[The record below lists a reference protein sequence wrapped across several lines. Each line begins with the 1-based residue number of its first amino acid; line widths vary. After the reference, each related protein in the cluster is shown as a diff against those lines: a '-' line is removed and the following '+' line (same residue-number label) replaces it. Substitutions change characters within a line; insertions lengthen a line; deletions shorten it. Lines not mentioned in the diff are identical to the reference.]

1 MPAVGYT
8 FDMDSDYKQ
17 LLRERIL
24 DSGAFVR
31 AVFSGEQKGASVPW
45 GKVAVRLVELKGQLH
60 WQFSYFDGKKD
71 ITKNYLDE
79 AAAKVDELLAL
90 PFRNIFIESGAGNV
104 QVNFSKKG
112 RALVSKSKPTAAET
126 DLAHDRHKD
135 RLLNE
140 ENAAPFLHAIGILT
154 QDGRIKADMQR
165 KYRQVNEFLRL
176 VDETASFS
184 AWAGSPIRIV
194 DFGCGSGHLTFAM
207 YYYLREVLG
216 LDAQVTGVD
225 IKSELMSQLQA
236 KSEALG
242 WEGIKFQ
249 TGYIS
254 DYEAEVPP
262 DVVIALH
269 ACDTATDDALAKG
282 IGWGSRVIVCAPC
295 CQHELQAQMA
305 KVEPPDALASVFQ
318 DGIFFERMGD
328 ILTDTFRANILRS
341 MGYRTDV
348 TQFVP
353 IEHTAKNLMIRAVK
367 TSQPV
372 ERWVGQYRKL
382 KSFWGVT
389 PYLERLLGE
398 EYTKKLGSPVIN
410 GKEPN
415 HEGHKVHKG
424 GKGD

>member
-1 MPAVGYT
+1 MSMLCNARVGYT
-8 FDMDSDYKQ
+8 FNMDSDYKQ

-24 DSGAFVR
+24 DSGTFVR

-45 GKVAVRLVELKGQLH
+45 VKVVVRLVELKGQVH
-60 WQFSYFDGKKD
+60 WQFSYFDEKKD
-71 ITKNYLDE
+71 ITKNYLE
-79 AAAKVDELLAL
+79 ESPAKVDELLAL
-90 PFRNIFIESGAGNV
+90 PFRNIFVESGAGNI

-112 RALVSKSKPTAAET
+112 KPLISKSKSSKTET
-126 DLAHDRHKD
+126 DLSHDRHKN
-135 RLLNE
+135 RLLTP
-140 ENAAPFLHAIGILT
+140 ENAAPFLQAIGILT
-154 QDGRIKADMQR
+154 HDGRIRADMQR
-165 KYRQVNEFLRL
+165 KYKQINEFLRL

-184 AWAGSPIRIV
+184 AWAGSPISVV

-207 YYYLREVLG
+207 YFYLHEVLG
-216 LDAQVTGVD
+216 LDAHVTGVD
-225 IKSELMSQLQA
+225 LKSELLDQLQA

-242 WEGIKFQ
+242 WERLKFQ
-249 TGYIS
+249 AGAIA
-254 DYEAEVPP
+254 DFEADVPP

-269 ACDTATDDALAKG
+269 ACDTATDDAIAKG
-282 IGWGSRVIVCAPC
+282 IRWESKVIICAPC

-305 KVEPPDALASVFQ
+305 KVELPDPLASVFQ

-328 ILTDTFRANILRS
+328 ILTDTFRATILRI

-367 TSQPV
+367 TSQPGNEKWV
-372 ERWVGQYRKL
+372 EQYRKL

-398 EYTKKLGSPVIN
+398 EHAVFINHSNMSP
-410 GKEPN
+410 
-415 HEGHKVHKG
+415 
-424 GKGD
+424 

>member
-1 MPAVGYT
+1 MN
-8 FDMDSDYKQ
+8 SDYRQ
-17 LLRERIL
+17 LVRERIL
-24 DSGAFVR
+24 DKDTFIR

-45 GKVAVRLVELKGQLH
+45 VKVVVRPVELKGQVH
-60 WQFSYFDGKKD
+60 WQFSYFDEKKD

-79 AAAKVDELLAL
+79 AASKVDELLAL
-90 PFRNIFIESGAGNV
+90 PFRNIFIESGAGNL
-104 QVNFSKKG
+104 QVNFTKKG
-112 RALVSKSKPTAAET
+112 KPLVSRSKPSYAPT
-126 DLAHDRHKD
+126 DLSHDRHKD

-140 ENAAPFLHAIGILT
+140 ENAAPFLKAVGILT
-154 QDGRIKADMQR
+154 QDGRIRADMQR
-165 KYRQVNEFLRL
+165 KYKQVNEFLRL

-207 YYYLREVLG
+207 YYYLREALG
-216 LDAQVTGVD
+216 LDAHVTGVD

-254 DYEAEVPP
+254 DYEADVPP

-282 IGWGSRVIVCAPC
+282 IQWNSRVIVCAPC
-295 CQHELQAQMA
+295 CQHELQTQMA

-328 ILTDTFRANILRS
+328 ILTDTFRAAILRI

-367 TSQPV
+367 TSQAGNEKWV
-372 ERWVGQYRKL
+372 EQYREF

-398 EYTKKLGSPVIN
+398 SLRRAGL
-410 GKEPN
+410 
-415 HEGHKVHKG
+415 
-424 GKGD
+424 